1 MACINPD
8 GTLTPTAQAVI
19 AAIKTPLPDKA
30 IRQNTGLPIYR
41 VRATLR
47 ELVEAHLVI
56 EKDGSYQLTDSGK
69 ERLKLQLP
77 GNYGNDQ

>member
-19 AAIKTPLPDKA
+19 SALKTFSLTEEIGLA
-30 IRQNTGLPIYR
+30 TGLPIYR

-47 ELVEAHLVI
+47 ELIEAGLVL
-56 EKDGSYQLTDSGK
+56 EQGGQYQFTDSGQ
-69 ERLKLQLP
+69 ERL
-77 GNYGNDQ
+77 